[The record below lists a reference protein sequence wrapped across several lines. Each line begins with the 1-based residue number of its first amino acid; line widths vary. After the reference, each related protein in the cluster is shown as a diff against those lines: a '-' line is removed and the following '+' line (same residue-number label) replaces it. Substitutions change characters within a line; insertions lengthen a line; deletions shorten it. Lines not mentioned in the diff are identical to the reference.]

1 MDIQEVARLAKVS
14 TATVSRVLNRSSK
27 VRPITA
33 KRVQR
38 VIDEL
43 NYVPNTS
50 ARYLR
55 AGRTKLFGLIV
66 SDIKNPFFPELID
79 RFESLSAN
87 HGIDVVFTHTNYDL
101 QRLDQCLR
109 RMVERNVDGIAV
121 MTTEVEVAAL
131 ERVKRRKMPLVLL
144 NQFELDKSFH
154 NIHVDYSAGFEQA
167 VQHLK
172 ALGHTRIGFLSGP
185 VGLSSPQRR
194 RAAFVAKMK
203 ESGLKVR
210 EELIAPGTMD
220 VEGGIAAMQ
229 SLLTRSHRQTA
240 VLCTNDMMA
249 LGAMQAAQKARLSI
263 PRDLSIIGFDDLPI
277 CRMLTPR
284 LTTIA
289 LPREEI
295 AESAFSILLKAST
308 PGSKVKIARHS
319 IATELRIRESTG
331 PQEG

>member
-14 TATVSRVLNRSSK
+14 TATVSRVLNGSSK

-66 SDIKNPFFPELID
+66 SDIRNPFFPDLID
-79 RFESLSAN
+79 RFEALSGN
-87 HGIDVVFTHTNYDL
+87 HGIDMVFTHTNYDL
-101 QRLDQCLR
+101 KRLDHCLR

-121 MTTEVEVAAL
+121 MTSEVELSAL
-131 ERVKRRKMPLVLL
+131 ERVKRRKTPLVLL
-144 NQFELDKSFH
+144 NQIELDKNFH
-154 NIHVDYSAGFEQA
+154 NIHVDYSEGFEQA
-167 VQHLK
+167 VRHLQ

-185 VGLSSPQRR
+185 AGLSSPQRR
-194 RAAFVAKMK
+194 RSAFASKMK
-203 ESGLKVR
+203 QCGLKVR
-210 EELIAPGTMD
+210 EEFIATSTMD
-220 VEGGIAAMQ
+220 VEGGFAAMQ
-229 SLLTRSHRQTA
+229 ELLARPRRPTA
-240 VLCTNDMMA
+240 VVCTNDLMA
-249 LGAMQAAQKARLSI
+249 LGAIQAAQKAQLSVPGDI
-263 PRDLSIIGFDDLPI
+263 SIIGFDDLPL
-277 CRMLTPR
+277 CRMFTPQ

-319 IATELRIRESTG
+319 IATELKVRESTG
-331 PQEG
+331 PAK